1 METPGHEAS
10 NKIKECIQGFP
21 RKSKTSKKTQKRIK
35 SLQSKGGEGG
45 EREAGGRQRPPVN
58 CSGLLAGIR
67 LQNDEISAL
76 VKLGHAPGRAGTADR
91 KQCREGAR
99 LSALVFCLSGSADS
113 CVLRRSGLCLFC
125 LARLERYAPVAGW
138 MPTAPTRALGAGR
151 EARCFFPARLVW
163 FAPVVGWFS

>member
-76 VKLGHAPGRAGTADR
+76 VKLGHAPGRAGSADR
-91 KQCREGAR
+91 KQCNVGKER
-99 LSALVFCLSGSADS
+99 GSAPS
-113 CVLRRSGLCLFC
+113 CFAFRAV
-125 LARLERYAPVAGW
+125 
-138 MPTAPTRALGAGR
+138 PTRAYCAGQ
-151 EARCFFPARLVW
+151 ASAFFV
-163 FAPVVGWFS
+163 